1 MSAQS
6 ITRRLTQSDL
16 AKLYQAGEKI
26 VMFTCYDASFA
37 RLLDGAGV
45 ESLLIGD
52 SLGNVIQGHDTTL
65 PVTVADIAYH
75 VAAVKRGSDHPFIIA
90 DMPFGS
96 YQEAPE
102 QAFRNAVTLM
112 AAGAQMVKLEG
123 GREMAAT
130 VEFLVH
136 RGIPVCGHVGLT
148 PQSVHA
154 LGGYKVQGKGEAA
167 AQRLK
172 DDALALQNAG
182 ATMIVLEAIPAV
194 LAAEVTAQLCTSSP
208 SASAPARTARA
219 RSWWCTTPSTSR
231 RARRPGSSATSWTVP
246 AASPMPPPAPSPP
259 SRTAAIPA
267 PNTPTPHRS
276 TPKMSLASLRLL
288 AVQMYCLRRPA

>member
-1 MSAQS
+1 MSAQT
-6 ITRRLTQSDL
+6 ITRRLTQADL
-16 AKLYQAGEKI
+16 AKLYQAGEKV

-75 VAAVKRGSDHPFIIA
+75 VAAVKRGCDRPFIVA

-96 YQEAPE
+96 YQESPE
-102 QAFRNAVTLM
+102 HAFRNAVTLM

-123 GREMAAT
+123 GQEMAKT
-130 VEFLVH
+130 VRFLVD

-167 AQRLK
+167 AQKLK
-172 DDALALQNAG
+172 DDALAVRNAG
-182 ATMIVLEAIPAV
+182 ATMIVIEAIPAV
-194 LAAEVTAQLCTSSP
+194 LAAEVTALLNIITIGIGAGKDCAGQVMVLHDAFDIPPGKKAKFVRNFMDGASSIHD
-208 SASAPARTARA
+208 AACRA
-219 RSWWCTTPSTSR
+219 VAAVKDGSY
-231 RARRPGSSATSWTVP
+231 PGPEHTY
-246 AASPMPPPAPSPP
+246 AA
-259 SRTAAIPA
+259 
-267 PNTPTPHRS
+267 
-276 TPKMSLASLRLL
+276 
-288 AVQMYCLRRPA
+288 

>member
-1 MSAQS
+1 MSAQT
-6 ITRRLTQSDL
+6 ITRRLTQADL
-16 AKLYQAGEKI
+16 AKLYQAGDKV

-37 RLLDGAGV
+37 RLLDAAGV
-45 ESLLIGD
+45 EVMLIGD

-75 VAAVKRGSDHPFIIA
+75 TAAVKRGSDHAFIIA

-96 YQEAPE
+96 YQESPE

-123 GREMAAT
+123 GLDMAKT

-154 LGGYKVQGKGEAA
+154 LGGYKVQGKNDEAA
-167 AQRLK
+167 ESLLRDAR
-172 DDALALQNAG
+172 ALADAG
-182 ATMIVLEAIPAV
+182 VFALVMECVPAL
-194 LAAEVTAQLCTSSP
+194 LANEITQAV
-208 SASAPARTARA
+208 SAPTIGIGAGKYCDGQILV
-219 RSWWCTTPSTSR
+219 SHDVLGLPSEVKPKFVKAYASLGTEMR
-231 RARRPGSSATSWTVP
+231 RAFESYKREVEEGLF
-246 AASPMPPPAPSPP
+246 PSDEQ
-259 SRTAAIPA
+259 S
-267 PNTPTPHRS
+267 
-276 TPKMSLASLRLL
+276 
-288 AVQMYCLRRPA
+288 Y

>member
-6 ITRRLTQSDL
+6 HTRRLTQLDL
-16 AKLYQAGEKI
+16 AKLREAGEK
-26 VMFTCYDASFA
+26 VAMFTCYDASFA
-37 RLLDGAGV
+37 RLLDGAAV
-45 ESLLIGD
+45 DSILIGD
-52 SLGNVIQGHDTTL
+52 SLGMVVQGHDSTL

-75 VAAVKRGSDHPFIIA
+75 TAAIKRGSDRPFIIA

-96 YQEAPE
+96 YQESPE

-123 GREMAAT
+123 GRDMAST
-130 VEFLVH
+130 VAFLVQ

-154 LGGYKVQGKGEAA
+154 LGGYKVQGKGDAA

-182 ATMIVLEAIPAV
+182 ATMIVLEAIPAA
-194 LAAEVTAQLCTSSP
+194 LAAEVTALLNIISIGIGAGRDCSGQVLVLHDVFDIPPGKKAKFVRNFMDGASSI
-208 SASAPARTARA
+208 SDAAVRA
-219 RSWWCTTPSTSR
+219 
-231 RARRPGSSATSWTVP
+231 V
-246 AASPMPPPAPSPP
+246 
-259 SRTAAIPA
+259 AAIKDGSYPGPEHTYA
-267 PNTPTPHRS
+267 
-276 TPKMSLASLRLL
+276 A
-288 AVQMYCLRRPA
+288 

>member
-1 MSAQS
+1 MSAQT
-6 ITRRLTQSDL
+6 ITRRLTQADL
-16 AKLYQAGEKI
+16 AKLYQAGEKV

-45 ESLLIGD
+45 ETLLIGD

-65 PVTVADIAYH
+65 PVTVTDIAYH
-75 VAAVKRGSDHPFIIA
+75 TAAVKRGCDRPFIIA

-96 YQEAPE
+96 YQESPE

-123 GREMAAT
+123 GQEMAAT
-130 VEFLVH
+130 VAFLVQ
-136 RGIPVCGHVGLT
+136 RGIPVCGHIGLT

-182 ATMIVLEAIPAV
+182 AT
-194 LAAEVTAQLCTSSP
+194 TCWN
-208 SASAPARTARA
+208 RWR
-219 RSWWCTTPSTSR
+219 
-231 RARRPGSSATSWTVP
+231 
-246 AASPMPPPAPSPP
+246 
-259 SRTAAIPA
+259 
-267 PNTPTPHRS
+267 
-276 TPKMSLASLRLL
+276 
-288 AVQMYCLRRPA
+288 

>member
-1 MSAQS
+1 MSAQT
-6 ITRRLTQSDL
+6 ITRRLTQADL

-45 ESLLIGD
+45 ETLLIGD
-52 SLGNVIQGHDTTL
+52 SLGNVIQGHDSTL
-65 PVTVADIAYH
+65 PVTVSDIAYH
-75 VAAVKRGSDHPFIIA
+75 TAAVKRGSDRPFIIA

-96 YQEAPE
+96 YQESPE

-123 GREMAAT
+123 GREMAST
-130 VEFLVH
+130 VAFLVQ
-136 RGIPVCGHVGLT
+136 RGIPVCGHIGLT

-172 DDALALQNAG
+172 DDALALQEAG
-182 ATMIVLEAIPAV
+182 ATMLVIEA
-194 LAAEVTAQLCTSSP
+194 
-208 SASAPARTARA
+208 
-219 RSWWCTTPSTSR
+219 
-231 RARRPGSSATSWTVP
+231 VP
-246 AASPMPPPAPSPP
+246 AALATAVTASLHIITIGIGAGKETSGQVTVLHDAFDIPPGKKAKFVRNFMDGATSIADAA
-259 SRTAAIPA
+259 SRAVAAIKDGSYPGPEHTYA
-267 PNTPTPHRS
+267 G
-276 TPKMSLASLRLL
+276 
-288 AVQMYCLRRPA
+288 

>member
-1 MSAQS
+1 MSAQT
-6 ITRRLTQSDL
+6 ITRRLTQADL
-16 AKLYQAGEKI
+16 AKLYLAGEKI

-37 RLLDGAGV
+37 RLLDGAGI
-45 ESLLIGD
+45 ESMLIGD

-65 PVTVADIAYH
+65 PVTVSDIAYH
-75 VAAVKRGSDHPFIIA
+75 TAAVKRGSERAFIIA

-96 YQEAPE
+96 YQESPE
-102 QAFRNAVTLM
+102 QAYRNAVTLM

-130 VEFLVH
+130 VEFMVH

-148 PQSVHA
+148 PQSVHV

-182 ATMIVLEAIPAV
+182 ATMIVLEAIPAA
-194 LAAEVTAQLCTSSP
+194 LATEVTALLKIITIGIGAGKDCSGQVMVLHDAFDIP
-208 SASAPARTARA
+208 
-219 RSWWCTTPSTSR
+219 
-231 RARRPGSSATSWTVP
+231 PGKKAKFVRNFITGATSIHD
-246 AASPMPPPAPSPP
+246 AACRAV
-259 SRTAAIPA
+259 AATKDGSYPGPEHTYSA
-267 PNTPTPHRS
+267 
-276 TPKMSLASLRLL
+276 
-288 AVQMYCLRRPA
+288 

>member
-1 MSAQS
+1 MSAQT
-6 ITRRLTQSDL
+6 ITRRLTQADL
-16 AKLYQAGEKI
+16 AKLYAAGDKV

-45 ESLLIGD
+45 ECLLIGD

-75 VAAVKRGSDHPFIIA
+75 VAAVKRGCDRPFIIA

-123 GREMAAT
+123 GRDMAKT

-136 RGIPVCGHVGLT
+136 RGIPVCGHLGLT
-148 PQSVHA
+148 PQSVHV
-154 LGGYKVQGKGEAA
+154 LGGYKVQGKGDAA
-167 AQRLK
+167 AQRLQE
-172 DDALALQNAG
+172 DALALQDAG
-182 ATMIVLEAIPAV
+182 ATMIVLEAIPAA
-194 LAAEVTAQLCTSSP
+194 LAAETTGALNIITIGIGAGKDCSGQVMVVHDAFDIPPGKKAKFVKNFMDGASSLHD
-208 SASAPARTARA
+208 AACRA
-219 RSWWCTTPSTSR
+219 
-231 RARRPGSSATSWTVP
+231 V
-246 AASPMPPPAPSPP
+246 
-259 SRTAAIPA
+259 AAIKEGSYPGPEHTYA
-267 PNTPTPHRS
+267 
-276 TPKMSLASLRLL
+276 A
-288 AVQMYCLRRPA
+288 

>member
-1 MSAQS
+1 M
-6 ITRRLTQSDL
+6 TQADL
-16 AKLYQAGEKI
+16 AKLYAAGEKI
-26 VMFTCYDASFA
+26 AMFTCYDASFA

-45 ESLLIGD
+45 DSMLIGD

-75 VAAVKRGSDHPFIIA
+75 TAAVKRGSDRAFIIA

-96 YQEAPE
+96 YQESPE

-123 GREMAAT
+123 GQEMAAT
-130 VEFLVH
+130 VAFLVQ

-172 DDALALQNAG
+172 NDALALQQAG
-182 ATMIVLEAIPAV
+182 ATMIVLEAIPST
-194 LAAEVTAQLCTSSP
+194 LASEVTASLQIITIGIGAGKDTSGQVLVLHDAFDIPPGKKAKFVKNFMAGANSIHEAACHAVAAVKDG
-208 SASAPARTARA
+208 SYPALEHTY
-219 RSWWCTTPSTSR
+219 
-231 RARRPGSSATSWTVP
+231 
-246 AASPMPPPAPSPP
+246 AA
-259 SRTAAIPA
+259 
-267 PNTPTPHRS
+267 
-276 TPKMSLASLRLL
+276 
-288 AVQMYCLRRPA
+288 

>member
-6 ITRRLTQSDL
+6 ITRRLTQADL
-16 AKLYQAGEKI
+16 AKCYQAGEKV

-45 ESLLIGD
+45 DVLLIGD

-75 VAAVKRGSDHPFIIA
+75 TAAVKRGSDRPFIIA

-96 YQEAPE
+96 YQESPE

-123 GREMAAT
+123 GREMAPT
-130 VEFLVH
+130 VTFLVS

-154 LGGYKVQGKGEAA
+154 LGGYKVQGKGDAA

-182 ATMIVLEAIPAV
+182 ATMIVIEAIPAV
-194 LAAEVTAQLCTSSP
+194 LAAEITAGLHIITIGIGAGKDCSGQVMVLHDAFDIP
-208 SASAPARTARA
+208 
-219 RSWWCTTPSTSR
+219 
-231 RARRPGSSATSWTVP
+231 PGKKAKFVRNFMEG
-246 AASPMPPPAPSPP
+246 AASIADAA
-259 SRTAAIPA
+259 SRAVAAVKDGSYPGPEHTYA
-267 PNTPTPHRS
+267 
-276 TPKMSLASLRLL
+276 A
-288 AVQMYCLRRPA
+288 